1 MWRGGAL
8 RARCTF
14 LFPFFPFSKV
24 EKGGEGEKHARAP
37 FSSTHQKPSPLKKRK
52 VRCRGARSQK
62 RERRGGRM
70 NPATDQGGGGLCL
83 RPASQRYPA
92 CLLHFAWL
100 AWRDEGA
107 RISLVRE
114 IVEKWKNS
122 LLSFHLGKS
131 KIKNRETAERRKKG
145 EKKKKRELSKKK
157 KTRQHHQAAGGSA
170 HSPRPRLP
178 AFLRPHS

>member
-1 MWRGGAL
+1 
-8 RARCTF
+8 
-14 LFPFFPFSKV
+14 
-24 EKGGEGEKHARAP
+24 
-37 FSSTHQKPSPLKKRK
+37 
-52 VRCRGARSQK
+52 
-62 RERRGGRM
+62 
-70 NPATDQGGGGLCL
+70 
-83 RPASQRYPA
+83 
-92 CLLHFAWL
+92 L